1 VIPETDSVELLR
13 RLIRF
18 DTSNPPGNERACIEC
33 VGGLLTRAGIECRY
47 LASDPGRPNLF
58 ARVPGRGDSP
68 PLLVYGHVDVVPAD
82 PEEWTHPPFDAR
94 LVDGEVWGRG
104 ALDMKGGVAMLMST
118 VLRVAS
124 AETRPPGDVL
134 LALAVDEEAGSRA
147 GMKYLVE
154 EHAHLFS
161 GVRYA
166 LSEGGGFTQWHS
178 ELRFVPISVA
188 EKQRC
193 LIRAAVRGPS
203 GHAASGVTGSASGRL
218 GRLLSRLASRRLPVH
233 VTPVVR
239 TMIEAMARSLP
250 LHERIAA
257 RGLLTPALTDPVLA
271 VLGADGRL
279 LAPFFHNTATP
290 TLVHGGVATN
300 VIPAEFSLDLD
311 GRVLPGSTPAKL
323 IAEID
328 ALVQIAQAR
337 DDTFGARIT
346 GGGFG
351 GSIVAIARAGSARRA
366 ALEIVSAY
374 DRLAFDSRATVLVPY
389 RV

>member
-1 VIPETDSVELLR
+1 
-13 RLIRF
+13 
-18 DTSNPPGNERACIEC
+18 
-33 VGGLLTRAGIECRY
+33 
-47 LASDPGRPNLF
+47 
-58 ARVPGRGDSP
+58 
-68 PLLVYGHVDVVPAD
+68 
-82 PEEWTHPPFDAR
+82 
-94 LVDGEVWGRG
+94 
-104 ALDMKGGVAMLMST
+104 MKGGVAMLMST

-193 LIRAAVRGPS
+193 LIRATVRGPS
-203 GHAASGVTGSASGRL
+203 GHAASGVPGSASGRL
-218 GRLLSRLASRRLPVH
+218 GLLLSRLASRRLPVH

-257 RGLLTPALTDPVLA
+257 RGLLTPALTDRVLA

-279 LAPFFHNTATP
+279 LAPFFHNTATA

-311 GRVLPGSTPAKL
+311 GRVLPGSTPAEL
-323 IAEID
+323 IAELD
-328 ALVQIAQAR
+328 ALVPGVATFELVHEEPAVPDQPDLALMPLLAQIARESDPGCVPIPVLLPGYTDAR
-337 DDTFGARIT
+337 YVSKLGIQTYGFLPMRLPRHITMALIHGADERVPADAVDFGATCLIEVIEQHR
-346 GGGFG
+346 
-351 GSIVAIARAGSARRA
+351 
-366 ALEIVSAY
+366 
-374 DRLAFDSRATVLVPY
+374 
-389 RV
+389 